1 MMMIT
6 ISRVPWSI
14 RIGLTAIWMVPYF
27 VLLGLRASTPFMA
40 GPTMWE
46 ALGLPALV
54 SIVSVGVLS
63 LSRVTAD
70 PHGIRFWPRR
80 PVLWSDVRHGQGEW
94 GPIKYLRIVT
104 GKRSAHH
111 VLLGVK
117 GGQAFAELVS
127 KHADEL
133 PS

>member
-1 MMMIT
+1 MMKIT

-14 RIGLTAIWMVPYF
+14 RLGLTAIWMVPYF
-27 VLLGLRASTPFMA
+27 ALLGVRASTPFVW

-46 ALGLPALV
+46 ALWLPTLV

-70 PHGIRFWPRR
+70 PQGIRFWPMR
-80 PVLWSDVRHGQGEW
+80 PVQWSEVRHRQGELW
-94 GPIKYLRIVT
+94 RMKYLRIVI